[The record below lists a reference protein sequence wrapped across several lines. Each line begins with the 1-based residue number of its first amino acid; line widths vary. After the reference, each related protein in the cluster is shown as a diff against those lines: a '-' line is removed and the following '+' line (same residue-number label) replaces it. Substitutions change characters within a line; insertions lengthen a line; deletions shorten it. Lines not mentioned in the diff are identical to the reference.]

1 MMTVL
6 ERIKKHRMIG
16 ILRGY
21 DTGDALKIARAL
33 EESGFNVIEVALN
46 SPNAKETVKAIKDEI
61 GDRIVLGAGTVLNT
75 EDAGDCIDAGA
86 EFLLSPVY
94 SKEVLDFASDKDV
107 LYIPGCYTPTEIYNA
122 HAAGAGMIKVFPAG
136 GLGAGYIKDVL
147 APMNELVLLPT
158 GGVTPDNINGFL
170 DAGAAALGISSA
182 LVPKGEV
189 DGSLLGDIRTRATKF
204 REALEHED
212 QKL

>member
-1 MMTVL
+1 MTVL
-6 ERIKKHRMIG
+6 ERIKDHRMIG

-21 DTGDALKIARAL
+21 DTEDALKIAGAL
-33 EESGFNVIEVALN
+33 VDSGFNVIEVALN
-46 SPNAKETVKAIKDEI
+46 SPNAKATVKAIKDEF
-61 GDRIVLGAGTVLNT
+61 GDGIVLGAGTVLNT
-75 EDAGDCIDAGA
+75 EDAGESIDAGA

-94 SKEVLDFASDKDV
+94 SREVLDFSSDRGV

-158 GGVTPDNINGFL
+158 GGVTPGNINEFL

-182 LVPKGEV
+182 LVPKGKV
-189 DGSLLGDIRTRATKF
+189 DGSLLEDVRTRAIKF
-204 REALEHED
+204 REALEDED

>member
-6 ERIKKHRMIG
+6 ERIKDHRMIG

-21 DTGDALKIARAL
+21 DTEDALKIAGAL
-33 EESGFNVIEVALN
+33 VDSGFNVIEVALN
-46 SPNAKETVKAIKDEI
+46 SPHAKATVKAIKEEF
-61 GDRIVLGAGTVLNT
+61 GDGIVLGAGTVLNT

-94 SKEVLDFASDKDV
+94 SKEVLEFSGDRGV

-158 GGVTPDNINGFL
+158 GGVTPGNINEFL

-182 LVPKGEV
+182 LVPKGKV
-189 DGSLLGDIRTRATKF
+189 DGALLEDVRARAIKF
-204 REALEHED
+204 KEALE
-212 QKL
+212 